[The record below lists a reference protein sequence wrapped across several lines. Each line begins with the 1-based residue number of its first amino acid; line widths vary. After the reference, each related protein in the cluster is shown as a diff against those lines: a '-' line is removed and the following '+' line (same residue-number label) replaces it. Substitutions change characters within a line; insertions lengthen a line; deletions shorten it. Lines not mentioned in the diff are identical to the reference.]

1 MSAAMAGAVD
11 LSALKNRADATARAA
26 SQAPANGDAPA
37 APVGAAVIEVTEAT
51 FQAEVVERSLQVPV
65 VVDLWATWCG
75 PCKQLS
81 PVLERLAQESN
92 GAWVLAKVDVDAN
105 PRIAQLFQVQSVPT
119 VIAIAGGQ
127 PVDAFAGA
135 QPEPQIRQ
143 WIDSLLN
150 ALRDQLPGIRAA
162 EEGVEPAA
170 EEEPEDPRFTAA
182 EDALERGDY
191 AAAEDAY
198 QKILDSEPNNEQAKA
213 ALTQVRFIAR
223 AEQADPAAIE
233 RADAAPD
240 DIDAQLAAADAEVAV
255 GRVAEGFDRLVRAI
269 KRTSGDDR
277 DRIRRHLIE
286 MFEVFPEGDDRVVA
300 ARRALASALF

>member
-37 APVGAAVIEVTEAT
+37 APAGAAVIEVTEAT

-162 EEGVEPAA
+162 EEGVEPDA

>member
-37 APVGAAVIEVTEAT
+37 APAGAAVIEVTEAT

-162 EEGVEPAA
+162 EEGVEPDA
-170 EEEPEDPRFTAA
+170 EEEPEDLRFTAA

-240 DIDAQLAAADAEVAV
+240 DIDAQLAAADAEVAI